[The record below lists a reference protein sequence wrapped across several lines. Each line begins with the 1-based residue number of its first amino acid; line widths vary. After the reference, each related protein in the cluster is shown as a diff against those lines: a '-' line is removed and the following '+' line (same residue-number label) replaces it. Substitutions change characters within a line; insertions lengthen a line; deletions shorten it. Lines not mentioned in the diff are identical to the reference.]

1 MSRHRYKFGG
11 YKRASVW
18 SLELCSTAVYSGTGR
33 ENATLRT
40 ETASPSCSQ
49 GRPGARPW
57 LCSWEEV
64 HIAIPENGT
73 PSTTPAGP
81 PGLVSVWSDFH
92 RAKTDGLHP
101 SSRKILSVTGK
112 AYLNVG
118 GRRWAMSLD
127 RFLRHEP
134 DATVPDFR
142 RLRRKRCMFSKTHRR
157 AKLSRVSTNYREY
170 K

>member
-81 PGLVSVWSDFH
+81 PRPSVCLIWLPPSKNWWPPSKFPQNTFSNRKSLPECRRQALGNESGSFPSTRTRRH
-92 RAKTDGLHP
+92 RP
-101 SSRKILSVTGK
+101 
-112 AYLNVG
+112 
-118 GRRWAMSLD
+118 
-127 RFLRHEP
+127 
-134 DATVPDFR
+134 
-142 RLRRKRCMFSKTHRR
+142 RLQEAAQETMH
-157 AKLSRVSTNYREY
+157 V
-170 K
+170 